1 MNKYS
6 GMVGLSIDTEDR
18 PGIWKPQ
25 IVEKFAYGDII
36 RDNRN
41 NVSADQANDNIKI
54 NNQISIVA
62 NPFLM
67 ENFRSIVY
75 ITYAGAKWRI
85 STVEVKYPRL
95 LLSMG
100 EVYNV
105 QDTSGISGVS
115 D

>member
-6 GMVGLSIDTEDR
+6 GYVGLVMDVEER
-18 PGIWKPQ
+18 PGIWKQ
-25 IVEKFAYGDII
+25 KAVEKFVYGDIV

-41 NVSADQANDNIKI
+41 NTSGDQVNDNMKI

-62 NPFLM
+62 SPFLM
-67 ENFRSIVY
+67 ENFRSIKY
-75 ITYAGAKWRI
+75 LTYAGAKWRI
-85 STVEVKYPRL
+85 TTVEVKYPRL

-105 QDTSGISGVS
+105 QKQQ
-115 D
+115 

>member
-6 GMVGLSIDTEDR
+6 GMVGLSIQEEER
-18 PGIWKPQ
+18 PGIWKPK
-25 IVEKFAYGDII
+25 IVEKFVYGDIV

-41 NVSADQANDNIKI
+41 NLSADQANHNIKI

-75 ITYAGAKWRI
+75 LTYAGAKWGVT
-85 STVEVKYPRL
+85 TVEVKYPRL

-105 QDTSGISGVS
+105 QNGS
-115 D
+115 

>member
-6 GMVGLSIDTEDR
+6 GIVGLSTQTEVR

-25 IVEKFAYGDII
+25 IVEKFVYGDIV

-62 NPFLM
+62 NPILM

-75 ITYAGAKWRI
+75 ITYAGAKWRV

-100 EVYNV
+100 EVYNIE
-105 QDTSGISGVS
+105 DSSGVS
-115 D
+115 AVSN

>member
-6 GMVGLSIDTEDR
+6 GKVGLSILTEVK

-25 IVEKFAYGDII
+25 IVEKSVFGDII

-41 NVSADQANDNIKI
+41 VVGSDKTNDDIKI

-75 ITYAGAKWRI
+75 LTYAGAKWRI
-85 STVEVKYPRL
+85 TTVEVKYPRL

-105 QDTSGISGVS
+105 ENSSGVS
-115 D
+115 AVSD

>member
-6 GMVGLSIDTEDR
+6 GKVGLVMDVEVR
-18 PGIWKPQ
+18 PGIWKQ
-25 IVEKFAYGDII
+25 QAVEKFVYGEII

-41 NVSADQANDNIKI
+41 SVTSDQVNDNMKI

-62 NPFLM
+62 SPFLM
-67 ENFRSIVY
+67 ENFRSIKY
-75 ITYAGAKWRI
+75 LTYAGAKWRI
-85 STVEVKYPRL
+85 TTVEVKYPRL

-105 QDTSGISGVS
+105 QNQQ
-115 D
+115 

>member
-6 GMVGLSIDTEDR
+6 GIVGLVMDVEVR
-18 PGIWKPQ
+18 PGVWKQ
-25 IVEKFAYGDII
+25 QAVEKFVYGDIV

-41 NVSADQANDNIKI
+41 SITADQVNDNMKI

-62 NPFLM
+62 SPFLM
-67 ENFRSIVY
+67 ENFRSIKY
-75 ITYAGAKWRI
+75 LTYAGAKWKI
-85 STVEVKYPRL
+85 TTVEVKYPRL

-105 QDTSGISGVS
+105 
-115 D
+115 